1 MNDAI
6 EFVRDIRHCA
16 EPWTWN
22 LLEED
27 GEITYSPDRDART
40 GWIRYKCKTDKAF
53 TEVLKTLEYVRGCFC
68 RDNGYPRRVGLRG
81 RIKCKEDCEALTV
94 AAYYGYSRL
103 CTASAP
109 VRRGFLRRIP

>member
-22 LLEED
+22 LLQED

-40 GWIRYKCKTDKAF
+40 GWIRYKCKTD
-53 TEVLKTLEYVRGCFC
+53 
-68 RDNGYPRRVGLRG
+68 
-81 RIKCKEDCEALTV
+81 
-94 AAYYGYSRL
+94 
-103 CTASAP
+103 
-109 VRRGFLRRIP
+109 

>member
-53 TEVLKTLEYVRGCFC
+53 TKVLETLEYVRGCFC
-68 RDNGYPRRVGLRG
+68 RDNGYTRRFGLRG
-81 RIKCKEDCEALTV
+81 CINSKEDCEALTV
-94 AAYYGYSRL
+94 TAYYGYIRL
-103 CTASAP
+103 
-109 VRRGFLRRIP
+109 

>member
-40 GWIRYKCKTDKAF
+40 GWIRYKCSSF
-53 TEVLKTLEYVRGCFC
+53 VY
-68 RDNGYPRRVGLRG
+68 
-81 RIKCKEDCEALTV
+81 I
-94 AAYYGYSRL
+94 S
-103 CTASAP
+103 SS
-109 VRRGFLRRIP
+109 

>member
-22 LLEED
+22 LLKED

-40 GWIRYKCKTDKAF
+40 GWIRYKCKTAKAF
-53 TEVLKTLEYVRGCFC
+53 SKLSST
-68 RDNGYPRRVGLRG
+68 
-81 RIKCKEDCEALTV
+81 
-94 AAYYGYSRL
+94 AAA
-103 CTASAP
+103 ASAATTGTP
-109 VRRGFLRRIP
+109 GASVSGASSTAKRTAKP

>member
-40 GWIRYKCKTDKAF
+40 GWIRYKCSSFVYIYIIKLT
-53 TEVLKTLEYVRGCFC
+53 
-68 RDNGYPRRVGLRG
+68 N
-81 RIKCKEDCEALTV
+81 RIKFQKSV
-94 AAYYGYSRL
+94 
-103 CTASAP
+103 
-109 VRRGFLRRIP
+109 F

>member
-22 LLEED
+22 LLQED

-40 GWIRYKCKTDKAF
+40 GWIRYKCTTAKAF
-53 TEVLKTLEYVRGCFC
+53 TEVL
-68 RDNGYPRRVGLRG
+68 
-81 RIKCKEDCEALTV
+81 
-94 AAYYGYSRL
+94 
-103 CTASAP
+103 
-109 VRRGFLRRIP
+109 

>member
-1 MNDAI
+1 MNFAV

-22 LLEED
+22 LLQED

-53 TEVLKTLEYVRGCFC
+53 TEVLKPSST
-68 RDNGYPRRVGLRG
+68 
-81 RIKCKEDCEALTV
+81 
-94 AAYYGYSRL
+94 AAA
-103 CTASAP
+103 ASAATTGTP
-109 VRRGFLRRIP
+109 GASGSRASSTAKRTAKPLLLPPTTDTSGFEQHPPRCAGAF